1 MRLCMIC
8 FLTNERLFQEEK
20 KSIEPGAGVYRATR
34 QCDDHNTRKMF
45 PSGCDI

>member
-1 MRLCMIC
+1 MIC
-8 FLTNERLFQEEK
+8 FLTNKRKFISRK
-20 KSIEPGAGVYRATR
+20 KKCIEPGAGVYTATR